1 MLKIDTISVGYGK
14 EPVLRG
20 VSLAVDAG
28 EILAVVGRNGSGK
41 STLLKSCAGILPI
54 TDGEILLDGTPLASL
69 SRTAIAKRISYLA
82 QGRDIPDM
90 TVGQLVLH
98 GRFPHLCYPRRYTE
112 KDRAIADAAME
123 TMGIADL
130 FDRPLATLS
139 GGMRQ
144 NAYIAMALAQ
154 DTACIL
160 LDEPTTYLDIAHQIE
175 LMRTLRALADAGK
188 TIVLILHD
196 LPLAFSFSDR
206 IAVLKSGRIALCDTP
221 LAVSGSGILE
231 QVFGTKLCYSDKEQT
246 YHYAY

>member
-1 MLKIDTISVGYGK
+1 MLKIDTISAGYGK
-14 EPVLRG
+14 EPVLQG
-20 VSLAVDAG
+20 ASLALRAG
-28 EILAVVGRNGSGK
+28 EILTVVGRNGSGK

-54 TDGEILLDGTPLASL
+54 SAGEILLDGTPIASL
-69 SRTAIAKRISYLA
+69 SRTAIARRISYLA

-98 GRFPHLCYPRRYTE
+98 GRFPHLRYPRRYTA

-123 TMGIADL
+123 KTGIAAL
-130 FDRPLATLS
+130 CDRPLATLS

-160 LDEPTTYLDIAHQIE
+160 FDEPTTYLDIAHQIE
-175 LMRTLRALADAGK
+175 LMRTLRTLAEAGK
-188 TIVLILHD
+188 AIVLVLHD

-206 IAVLKSGRIALCDTP
+206 IAVLDSGRIALCDTP
-221 LAVSGSGILE
+221 LAVAKSGMLE
-231 QVFGTKLCYSDKEQT
+231 QVLGTKLCHLDTEQT
-246 YHYAY
+246 YHYIY